1 MARELLP
8 PEEATSW
15 EEFHDRYLREWSY
28 RNSRGRSARSLLTG
42 VVGMLLIV
50 VAFVFTTYAA
60 ARHGQW
66 SQWLGVALPLVIVAM
81 MLTRAWKLG
90 RRNGE
95 RMRELGRLEQEWQ
108 ERLERGEIPRTRAE
122 AGGTTP

>member
-1 MARELLP
+1 MLEKALQ
-8 PEEATSW
+8 
-15 EEFHDRYLREWSY
+15 
-28 RNSRGRSARSLLTG
+28 RGGA
-42 VVGMLLIV
+42 
-50 VAFVFTTYAA
+50 
-60 ARHGQW
+60 
-66 SQWLGVALPLVIVAM
+66 ALPLVIVAM